1 MEQETEQTSQ
11 IYKVGEKY
19 TVIAV
24 SDSFAMTNKTEIKVK
39 EVKEDGSPIFTLAPR
54 GRKLK
59 QLMGNGRT
67 DHLVFHGWDI
77 ELKIDSEAKQ
87 IEVGQG
93 LLGGVIMCGNACYN
107 FLGTPE
113 FVKNYIEKYNL
124 NGYFNRY
131 DSILAHGERVT
142 DNDESAEPVYPETP
156 TTHAV
161 VLRIRE
167 KKGGNKAPEVVSTY
181 TESQAI
187 EDGVLTKNPRSDV
200 WSECDIVTGNLID
213 ELKVICN
220 KRNETR
226 VFPQEPL
233 ELLACMLN
241 YAKDIYT
248 NEKFVDDNDKNFFVV
263 PKGENMTK
271 DIWFVRNENAKLTAM
286 LPEDY

>member
-1 MEQETEQTSQ
+1 MKYE
-11 IYKVGEKY
+11 IGNKY
-19 TVIAV
+19 TVIGV
-24 SDSFAMTNKTEIKVK
+24 GSMLAMTSKTEFKVK
-39 EVKEDGSPIFTLAPR
+39 DLQEDGSPIFTLAPR

-59 QLMGNGRT
+59 LLPSDWKTECLIFN
-67 DHLVFHGWDI
+67 GWDI
-77 ELKIDSEAKQ
+77 ELKIDADSEGTKD
-87 IEVGQG
+87 
-93 LLGGVIMCGNACYN
+93 GVFTSKLMLGNACFN
-107 FLGTPE
+107 FMGSAD

-124 NGYFNRY
+124 NTNFSKWE
-131 DSILAHGERVT
+131 SILAHGDLVT
-142 DNDESAEPVYPETP
+142 DKDEDATPVYPEVP

-161 VLRIRE
+161 VNRVRE
-167 KKGGNKAPEVVSTY
+167 ANKMDQAPEVISTY

-187 EDGVLTKNPRSDV
+187 EDGVLTKNPRLDV
-200 WSECDIVTGNLID
+200 WDECSIVTGSLID

-226 VFPQEPL
+226 VFGQEPL

-241 YAKDIYT
+241 YAKDIYE